1 MNIKICLNKKQD
13 KFLENKTLLGTN
25 NINIF
30 LNGKNFDLK
39 ILKYKNIKFYIE
51 DIVKINDIYNII
63 LNIDFISYYSYIL
76 NKLNK
81 TFNFNNDLNKK
92 ILHIIIQEHKNINWK
107 KIENKST
114 FLDKEGFYNV

>member
-92 ILHIIIQEHKNINWK
+92 ILHIIIEEHKNINWK